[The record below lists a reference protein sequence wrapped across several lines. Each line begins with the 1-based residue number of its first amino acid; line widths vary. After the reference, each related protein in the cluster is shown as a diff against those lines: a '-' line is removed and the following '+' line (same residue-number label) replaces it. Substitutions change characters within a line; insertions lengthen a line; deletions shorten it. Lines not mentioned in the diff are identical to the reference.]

1 LATHPAALPKIMGI
15 LNVTPDSF
23 SDAHT
28 THGAIAAGRAMIA
41 SGADIID
48 IGGESTRPGAAPVPP
63 EVEQARILPVI
74 AALAGAGI
82 PLSVD
87 TRNAATMAAA
97 LDAGASMIN
106 DVSGLSHDPEA
117 AALVAS
123 RACPVVLMHMR
134 GTPRTMSAQTTYENL
149 LPDVAAELAR
159 RVEAALAAGVRPENI
174 TLDPGI
180 GFAKTQAQNL
190 ILLRGLQSVTA
201 LGYPVLVGASR
212 KSFIGRYGAE
222 PDPARRLPGSLAAAL
237 FAAAQGANIL
247 RVHDVAETLQAL
259 RVWQALA
266 GCDTQHPPLADRPE

>member
-106 DVSGLSHDPEA
+106 DVSGLSHDPAA

-134 GTPRTMSAQTTYENL
+134 GTPRTMGAQTNYENL
-149 LPDVAAELAR
+149 LGDVAAELAR

-266 GCDTQHPPLADRPE
+266 GCDT